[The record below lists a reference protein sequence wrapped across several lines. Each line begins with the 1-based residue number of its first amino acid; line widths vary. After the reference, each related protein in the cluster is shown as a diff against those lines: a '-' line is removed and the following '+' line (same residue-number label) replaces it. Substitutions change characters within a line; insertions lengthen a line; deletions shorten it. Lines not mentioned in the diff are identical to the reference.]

1 MNYSDQQEFM
11 SKMKTLSQQTV
22 PTWYRKVAYMLFL
35 LIAVTAAI
43 LYFAPWQQTA
53 YGTGTVSTLNPADRA
68 QPISALVPGQIKTW
82 HVREGQK
89 VKEGDPIV
97 TLVDTDKALVERL
110 QAQVKA
116 AELKLDADLMAVENA
131 RINLDRQKRLNKEGL
146 VSVRDIEVAEN
157 TLQERLATAAQS
169 EQSRNSLNSSLARQ
183 STQTKYAPQD
193 GTVTQLHS
201 GGLSTLVSAGAVLGY
216 FIPEGVERM
225 VRVKVNG
232 LNAPLVTTGRKVR
245 LQFEGWPIF
254 QFSGWPGTSIG
265 TFGGRVAIVEPVAD
279 RNGLFNV
286 WIGQDPQ
293 EKPWPEETFARL
305 DSRVNAWILLEEVS
319 IGYELWR
326 QLNNFPPENVR
337 SDTEQTPR

>member
-110 QAQVKA
+110 QAQVK
-116 AELKLDADLMAVENA
+116 V
-131 RINLDRQKRLNKEGL
+131 
-146 VSVRDIEVAEN
+146 
-157 TLQERLATAAQS
+157 TL
-169 EQSRNSLNSSLARQ
+169 
-183 STQTKYAPQD
+183 
-193 GTVTQLHS
+193 
-201 GGLSTLVSAGAVLGY
+201 
-216 FIPEGVERM
+216 F
-225 VRVKVNG
+225 
-232 LNAPLVTTGRKVR
+232 
-245 LQFEGWPIF
+245 
-254 QFSGWPGTSIG
+254 
-265 TFGGRVAIVEPVAD
+265 
-279 RNGLFNV
+279 
-286 WIGQDPQ
+286 
-293 EKPWPEETFARL
+293 
-305 DSRVNAWILLEEVS
+305 LL
-319 IGYELWR
+319 
-326 QLNNFPPENVR
+326 
-337 SDTEQTPR
+337 